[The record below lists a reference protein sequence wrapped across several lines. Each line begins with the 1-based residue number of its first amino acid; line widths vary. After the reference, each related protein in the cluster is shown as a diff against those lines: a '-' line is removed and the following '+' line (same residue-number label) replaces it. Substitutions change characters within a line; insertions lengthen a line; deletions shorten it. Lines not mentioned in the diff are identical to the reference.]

1 VDGDVR
7 SPAVT
12 AAIGKLQ
19 AALKADRA
27 YGPSTVA
34 INRSGDLA
42 LVSVPVNGDPS
53 GRAATAAVRHLR
65 TVTIP
70 DAFDGVDASV
80 KVGGETAGGI
90 DFFDLS
96 QFYTPLGIALVLG
109 LSFLLLLVV
118 FRSLVLPALGVALN
132 LLSVGAAYGLLVL
145 VFQHGTGAGLF
156 GFQQVDTVESWL
168 PLFLFSVLFG
178 LSMDYQVFLLSRIQ
192 ERHGQT
198 LDNTDAVSYG
208 LRTTG
213 GIITGAAVIM
223 VAVFAGFAAGRLV
236 FLQETGFGL
245 AVAVLIDATLVRSVL
260 VPAAMT
266 LLGKWNWYLPTW
278 LGWLPQFRIEGA
290 PAPAL
295 AEPEREPQPAR

>member
-1 VDGDVR
+1 VQ
-7 SPAVT
+7 T
-12 AAIGKLQ
+12 N
-19 AALKADRA
+19 RA
-27 YGPSTVA
+27 
-34 INRSGDLA
+34 GDLA

-53 GRAATAAVRHLR
+53 GEAATAAVRHLR

-70 DAFDGVDASV
+70 AAFAGVDASV

-109 LSFLLLLVV
+109 LSFLLLMVV
-118 FRSLVLPALGVALN
+118 FRSVVLPALGVALN

-156 GFQQVDTVESWL
+156 GFQQVDTLESWL

-192 ERHGQT
+192 ERYGQT
-198 LDNTDAVSYG
+198 GDNRDAVAFG

-260 VPAAMT
+260 VPAAMR
-266 LLGKWNWYLPTW
+266 LLGKWNWYLPSW
-278 LGWLPQFRIEGA
+278 LGWLPQLRIESAA
-290 PAPAL
+290 PVPTPVPAKP
-295 AEPEREPQPAR
+295 EPERELQPVR